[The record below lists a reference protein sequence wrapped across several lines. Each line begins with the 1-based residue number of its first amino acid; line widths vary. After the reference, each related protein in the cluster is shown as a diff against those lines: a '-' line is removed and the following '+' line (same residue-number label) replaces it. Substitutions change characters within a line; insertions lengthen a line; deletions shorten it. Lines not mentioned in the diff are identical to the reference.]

1 MLAPH
6 SLDIQTMAPP
16 RFISKT
22 PQARQQEKSINSSL
36 KMLPLALLAL
46 ALITPSSSFP
56 LSSLCHKNL
65 QNHYR
70 NNHCINHATQHRGSK
85 YEQQPRHR
93 FPRQHKIHDDTQELT
108 KLLLSLGNNYLDDMS
123 DPNGGQPGQ
132 RWGIGGSNPNRGTGN
147 LSSLAG
153 GGSKTNSNSNAVSE
167 NGGSSNGRGNYGNG
181 NLNGGNPNSPLNVNR
196 GGPGTTGSVRG
207 NNASSSGNG
216 GTGTAI
222 RPPSSA
228 DDVHGN
234 KTNSPQQQRSYGLGG
249 GRPKPWGPGHR
260 EIEVVGEGMPNKVFG
275 IRQPQDLLD
284 FVIKDERLSVVKVF
298 ASWCKTCQI
307 FDIRYRKLASQ
318 LSDQYTLVSDPN
330 TNSNNSNNPQSY
342 QLTRRGP
349 VRFAEMQFDDP
360 NNEEMCRLL
369 NATKLPYVLM
379 YKGSKGKVADFQC
392 GPSNFQR
399 LVDEV
404 NELMDPMDEE
414 YGVDGGFASSSLEE
428 IEWSVGL
435 DAEELEQL
443 SQSSSMMS
451 SPSSSASQQQSKQE
465 GMLKRK
471 DEEIARLYLE
481 LSTLR
486 NEYEEKM
493 ATITEVHKNETN
505 QFQQQ
510 LDEQTKEYEMKIAN
524 LVERIKDLE
533 EDMATREL
541 EVRNAGEEA
550 NRKLKLDME
559 AKEKYFEKETAR
571 LSMRIAGLEE
581 ALLQSKKELKATS
594 EISNQEKEELLGIIA
609 GLEEEQERLNNRIEE
624 LEAELVEEKRAVVTT
639 AEQASR
645 VLKELEELR
654 AGKYGERNELVARI
668 QVLEAEMVERE
679 NQSKEKEKV
688 AMGLR
693 REVEKLKREHEK
705 EREIMANR
713 IVELEREIS
722 FKDDQGA
729 MEESAYELRQQSGRL
744 ADRIAEL
751 EKDIEERDRLLQTSN
766 KATDLLLSKMEKQKR
781 KYEEELDRTNA
792 LANELE
798 DAIASREEE
807 MSLLQQKFSKLER
820 MTSGLKSQDRSRE
833 LTSRSYDLDNSS
845 GEGQRQHL
853 GENSWRGSDRAARIK
868 AEREL
873 SKLTEM
879 MKEKEKEV
887 NRLKNTGSERTSYQ
901 NPLFGGLFGSTVEP
915 KGNTEADKKKR
926 VDYSER
932 WGYPDETTG
941 EAVLGDS
948 DEDFWKMD
956 FEGVVSPPRSNN
968 DSVGAPRSYDEAL
981 GSQAHDRPSSSYG
994 GQSLYGG
1001 IDGTQQFY
1009 KGTIGEAPSP
1019 SAAAFEQR
1027 IAANPI
1033 LPPGAFGSSRASS
1046 PVTSP
1051 RIDSRDSVNGGRSG
1065 GGQRDDIWQGV
1076 PATPSSPEMAAFEQ
1090 RIAESPIVPPGA
1102 FGASSPTR
1110 RSAPSPR
1117 TGSGAGRT
1125 DSIYAGAGAA
1135 SGGGGGGGASKGRAP
1150 NGAGAG
1156 DGRGISRFVSA
1167 PAPSPAVPQMP
1178 TPAMAFEQ
1186 RLAANPIVPAGA
1198 FGGSQPTAHFFNKST
1213 QNGSQSSEYGSSAP
1227 TAPPGPDVGRGRRPE
1242 NDSQS
1247 KWAALDEA
1255 EKKKVAAEAYK
1266 AFEKN
1271 LADRRNPPSP
1281 AGRTTRG
1288 PAASNPP
1295 QNLSQLERE
1304 RQKHQD
1310 MVANAYREKSDNAQ
1324 KKQEPTMK
1332 GNMKDEEIERL
1343 RKEQEAEQARMKRL
1357 RAEEAAR
1364 DAAAKK
1370 ETAAA
1375 RMEREK
1381 QQRTKADLA
1390 AKLEKERKIQAEK
1403 VAQKKQDDEAARR
1416 KQDDEDRLQREKE
1429 ARAKAEQAARVE
1441 KEKMARAKKEAE
1453 RRAQAMEEE
1462 ARLQRAK
1469 EERAK
1474 AEARLQLAKEER
1486 AQRQLEAK
1494 RKKEN
1499 AEKPKSSQQSAPD
1512 IKFPK
1517 NSESQRPTTRSKG
1530 SAVAAISPS
1539 RGGDRA
1545 QGSWINRVLKEGKS
1559 GGK

>member
-1 MLAPH
+1 MMFLWSPFN
-6 SLDIQTMAPP
+6 SPFMSFVQLIL
-16 RFISKT
+16 ISIPT
-22 PQARQQEKSINSSL
+22 PEIHCSTTNKFGKRTTKI
-36 KMLPLALLAL
+36 
-46 ALITPSSSFP
+46 
-56 LSSLCHKNL
+56 HKIL
-65 QNHYR
+65 TTRH
-70 NNHCINHATQHRGSK
+70 TQHS
-85 YEQQPRHR
+85 
-93 FPRQHKIHDDTQELT
+93 
-108 KLLLSLGNNYLDDMS
+108 
-123 DPNGGQPGQ
+123 
-132 RWGIGGSNPNRGTGN
+132 
-147 LSSLAG
+147 
-153 GGSKTNSNSNAVSE
+153 
-167 NGGSSNGRGNYGNG
+167 
-181 NLNGGNPNSPLNVNR
+181 
-196 GGPGTTGSVRG
+196 
-207 NNASSSGNG
+207 
-216 GTGTAI
+216 
-222 RPPSSA
+222 
-228 DDVHGN
+228 
-234 KTNSPQQQRSYGLGG
+234 
-249 GRPKPWGPGHR
+249 
-260 EIEVVGEGMPNKVFG
+260 
-275 IRQPQDLLD
+275 
-284 FVIKDERLSVVKVF
+284 VKVF

-318 LSDQYTLVSDPN
+318 LSDQYTLVSDPI
-330 TNSNNSNNPQSY
+330 NSNNNGNNNPQSY

-369 NATKLPYVLM
+369 NATKLPYILM

-399 LVDEV
+399 LIDEV
-404 NELMDPMDEE
+404 NEFMDPMDED
-414 YGVDGGFASSSLEE
+414 YGMDGGFASSSLDEM
-428 IEWSVGL
+428 EWSVGL

-443 SQSSSMMS
+443 SQMPP
-451 SPSSSASQQQSKQE
+451 PSSSSSPQQSKQE

-471 DEEIARLYLE
+471 DEEIARLYIE
-481 LSTLR
+481 LSTVR

-510 LDEQTKEYEMKIAN
+510 LDEQTRDYEMKIAN
-524 LVERIKDLE
+524 LVERIRDLE
-533 EDMATREL
+533 EDMATRQL
-541 EVRNAGEEA
+541 EVRTAGEEA
-550 NRKLKLDME
+550 NRKLKMDME
-559 AKEKYFEKETAR
+559 AKEKYFEKETTR

-594 EISNQEKEELLGIIA
+594 EISYQEKEELLVIIA
-609 GLEEEQERLNNRIEE
+609 GLEDEQDRLNDRIKE

-645 VLKELEELR
+645 VLKELEQLR

-668 QVLEAEMVERE
+668 QELEAEIVERE

-693 REVEKLKREHEK
+693 RDVEKLKREHEK

-766 KATDLLLSKMEKQKR
+766 KATDILLSKMEKQKR

-820 MTSGLKSQDRSRE
+820 MASGLKSRDRSRKS
-833 LTSRSYDLDNSS
+833 TSRSFEMKGNS
-845 GEGQRQHL
+845 GEDQHQQQ
-853 GENSWRGSDRAARIK
+853 GESRWRESDKAARIK

-879 MKEKEKEV
+879 MKEKEEEV
-887 NRLKNTGSERTSYQ
+887 NRLKNVGLERTSYQ
-901 NPLFGGLFGSTVEP
+901 KPLLGGLFGSMMDP
-915 KGNTEADKKKR
+915 KLSTNERKKERGN
-926 VDYSER
+926 YSER

-968 DSVGAPRSYDEAL
+968 QSVGAPRSYDESL
-981 GSQAHDRPSSSYG
+981 GSSQSYDRSSSSFDR
-994 GQSLYGG
+994 QSSYEGMAV
-1001 IDGTQQFY
+1001 TQQPY
-1009 KGTIGEAPSP
+1009 SGSIGAAPSP

-1027 IAANPI
+1027 IASNPI
-1033 LPPGAFGSSRASS
+1033 VPPGAFGSSRAPA
-1046 PVTSP
+1046 PVPSP
-1051 RIDSRDSVNGGRSG
+1051 RNDSMSSVNGGRSG
-1065 GGQRDDIWQGV
+1065 RGQRGDIWQGV

-1102 FGASSPTR
+1102 FGTSSPAS

-1125 DSIYAGAGAA
+1125 DSIYAGAGTAGGR
-1135 SGGGGGGGASKGRAP
+1135 GGGDGARGRVP
-1150 NGAGAG
+1150 NGAGVG

-1167 PAPSPAVPQMP
+1167 PAPSPAEPQMP

-1186 RLAANPIVPAGA
+1186 RIAANPIVPAGA

-1213 QNGSQSSEYGSSAP
+1213 PNGSYSSGYGSSAP
-1227 TAPPGPDVGRGRRPE
+1227 AGPPGTDVGRGRRPE
-1242 NDSQS
+1242 NDAQS
-1247 KWAALDEA
+1247 KWAALDEV
-1255 EKKKVAAEAYK
+1255 EKKRVAAEAYR

-1295 QNLSQLERE
+1295 RNLSQLERE
-1304 RQKHQD
+1304 RQKHQE
-1310 MVANAYREKSDNAQ
+1310 MVANESRKIGEA
-1324 KKQEPTMK
+1324 KKEEEQTMK
-1332 GNMKDEEIERL
+1332 GNMKEEEIERL

-1364 DAAAKK
+1364 EAAAKK

-1375 RMEREK
+1375 RMNREK
-1381 QQRTKADLA
+1381 QERAKAEQA
-1390 AKLEKERKIQAEK
+1390 AKLEKERKIREE
-1403 VAQKKQDDEAARR
+1403 DEAARR
-1416 KQDDEDRLQREKE
+1416 KQEDEDRLQREKI
-1429 ARAKAEQAARVE
+1429 ARAKAEQAARAE
-1441 KEKMARAKKEAE
+1441 KEKMATAKKEAE

-1486 AQRQLEAK
+1486 AQRQMEAN
-1494 RKKEN
+1494 RKKEI
-1499 AEKPKSSQQSAPD
+1499 AEKTTSSKQPAPD

-1517 NSESQRPTTRSKG
+1517 NSEPQRPTTRSKG
-1530 SAVAAISPS
+1530 SAVASGGPS

-1559 GGK
+1559 GGKK